1 MTNIECKNNDL
12 LPHNQFLN
20 DVVSDNNLN
29 STTLLGESNN
39 NNLNND
45 NNDNNNTYSNKSKNN
60 EDKNKSLEYS
70 NLQIK
75 KFIDE
80 FTEDQQIEIFKII
93 KYYDQFYSSNNN
105 GVFINLDNVSIEC
118 KNDIIKF
125 IKFSKHNDLCL
136 DKMEHHLDKYKQL
149 IDDSNSE
156 NN

>member
-1 MTNIECKNNDL
+1 MTNIECKTNDL

-20 DVVSDNNLN
+20 DV
-29 STTLLGESNN
+29 GSNN
-39 NNLNND
+39 NI
-45 NNDNNNTYSNKSKNN
+45 NN
-60 EDKNKSLEYS
+60 ESSIESTNNLSNEITDSENINKNVNLEYS

-75 KFIDE
+75 KIIDG

-118 KNDIIKF
+118 KSDIIKF
-125 IKFSKHNDLCL
+125 IKFSKHNDICL
-136 DKMEHHLDKYKQL
+136 DKMEHDLDKYKQI

>member
-1 MTNIECKNNDL
+1 MTNIECKNTDL

-20 DVVSDNNLN
+20 DGGIDNTLN
-29 STTLLGESNN
+29 NTTLLEESNN
-39 NNLNND
+39 NNLNSD
-45 NNDNNNTYSNKSKNN
+45 NNSSKSNDN
-60 EDKNKSLEYS
+60 EDKSKSLEYS

-75 KFIDE
+75 KFIDG

-118 KNDIIKF
+118 KSDIIKF
-125 IKFSKHNDLCL
+125 IKFSKHNDICL
-136 DKMEHHLDKYKQL
+136 DKMEHDLDKYKQI

>member
-12 LPHNQFLN
+12 LTHNQFLN
-20 DVVSDNNLN
+20 DVGSDNNLN
-29 STTLLGESNN
+29 NTTLLEESNN
-39 NNLNND
+39 NLNIDNNSTKSND
-45 NNDNNNTYSNKSKNN
+45 NEDTNKY
-60 EDKNKSLEYS
+60 LEYS

-75 KFIDE
+75 KFIDG

-93 KYYDQFYSSNNN
+93 KYYDQYYSSNNN
-105 GVFINLDNVSIEC
+105 GVFINLDNISIEC

-125 IKFSKHNDLCL
+125 IEFSKHNDICL
-136 DKMEHHLDKYKQL
+136 DKMEHDLDKYKQI

>member
-1 MTNIECKNNDL
+1 MFNQMTNIECKNGDL

-20 DVVSDNNLN
+20 NTGNNINDVSGIEYN
-29 STTLLGESNN
+29 S
-39 NNLNND
+39 NLNNQII
-45 NNDNNNTYSNKSKNN
+45 NSENNTKNIN
-60 EDKNKSLEYS
+60 LEYS

-93 KYYDQFYSSNNN
+93 KYYDQYYSSNNN
-105 GVFINLDNVSIEC
+105 GVFINLDTLSNEC
-118 KNDIIKF
+118 KSDIIKF
-125 IKFSKHNDLCL
+125 IKFSKHNDICL
-136 DKMEHHLDKYKQL
+136 DKMENDLDKYKQI

>member
-1 MTNIECKNNDL
+1 MTNIDCKNHEL
-12 LPHNQFLN
+12 LP
-20 DVVSDNNLN
+20 DNSIFNNTVNSNN
-29 STTLLGESNN
+29 STNDSINNIDSNNILN
-39 NNLNND
+39 NNLDNDLDNKDKLID
-45 NNDNNNTYSNKSKNN
+45 NNKKIN
-60 EDKNKSLEYS
+60 LEYS

-93 KYYDQFYSSNNN
+93 KYYDQYYSSNNN
-105 GVFINLDNVSIEC
+105 GIFINLDNLSFEC

-125 IKFSKHNDLCL
+125 IKFSKQNDICL
-136 DKMEHHLDKYKQL
+136 DKMEMDVDKYKQI